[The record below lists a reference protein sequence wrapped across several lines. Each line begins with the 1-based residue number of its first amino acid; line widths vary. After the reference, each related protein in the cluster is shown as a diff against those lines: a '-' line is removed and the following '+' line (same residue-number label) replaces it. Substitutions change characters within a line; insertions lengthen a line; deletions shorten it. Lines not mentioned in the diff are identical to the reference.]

1 MIPTNETVIRKNL
14 FTKNETNARNSWLS
28 NQDQLAVIFANPSIS
43 RTTIHPQ
50 KTVYPIAVSD
60 TFGEKLSW
68 KGETT
73 DKTKAKQSLE
83 EHNYN
88 K

>member
-1 MIPTNETVIRKNL
+1 M
-14 FTKNETNARNSWLS
+14 
-28 NQDQLAVIFANPSIS
+28 IFANPSIS

-60 TFGEKLSW
+60 TFVEKLSW

-73 DKTKAKQSLE
+73 DKQSKVWKSTTIINETGATINLINKNLKKVTKCDKTFKSQ
-83 EHNYN
+83 NGTY
-88 K
+88 

>member
-1 MIPTNETVIRKNL
+1 MVPTNETVIRKNL

-60 TFGEKLSW
+60 KLSW